1 MRERP
6 ELEWNRN
13 VNPEISGRNGGR
25 NRIQIVELA
34 VACKDFVAGKRLL
47 VVKRDTAV
55 SLRVRVSGV
64 SERDYV

>member
-1 MRERP
+1 M
-6 ELEWNRN
+6 
-13 VNPEISGRNGGR
+13 NPEISGRNGGR